1 MRARAKIALPVILA
15 VVALASLTLWTLLRS
30 EGQPAASAQ
39 EVVES
44 ACDDLEKARSYDMS
58 ATLKGSG
65 DGVPWPITF
74 TFKAQVSGHDYQ
86 SSLRATDGS
95 GEDIVRIG
103 DTDYQRSIITDGSG
117 GVIEKG
123 WQVSD
128 TKLRDVDSWLSALGD
143 SPVCPDLSDVLYL
156 GDEQIDG
163 VKVTHY
169 ASGDT
174 DGSQKK
180 ALDALDSAFEGMK
193 DVEAHEYWVNV
204 DGQLVQHRLEI
215 HSLSQGPG
223 VERRVTSAI
232 GITKFLNVGEPNVI
246 TAPTLGE

>member
-1 MRARAKIALPVILA
+1 MRIRTALVFVLGIVVLA
-15 VVALASLTLWTLLRS
+15 GGALFFWPDLDD
-30 EGQPAASAQ
+30 EPPASAQ
-39 EVVES
+39 VVVES
-44 ACDDLEKARSYDMS
+44 ACESLEKARSYDMS

-65 DGVPWPITF
+65 DGVPWPAF
-74 TFKAQVSGHDYQ
+74 TFKAQVSGSDYQ

-204 DGQLVQHRLEI
+204 DGQLVQHRLGL
-215 HSLSQGPG
+215 HSLSQGG
-223 VERRVTSAI
+223 GTDRRTLSAI
-232 GITKFLNVGEPNVI
+232 AVTKFLDVGEPNVI